1 MSFEIREFTGVVG
14 VIQAN
19 GALAHAHRSEF
30 ASEFEGRAW
39 NPDLQRYQLLEDAGL
54 IVAVG
59 AYDGD
64 ELVGY
69 SINVLSVHLHYQLPM
84 GRNDVLYLAPAYRQG
99 HNGNAL
105 MDATRDALQRRG
117 AAFAVWSAKPD
128 TPLHKLLE
136 HGGATV
142 LETVFHEALQ

>member
-1 MSFEIREFTGVVG
+1 MSFEIREFTGVVE

-19 GALAHAHRSEF
+19 GALAHAHRHEF
-30 ASEFEGRAW
+30 AAEFEGREW
-39 NPDLQRYQLLEDAGL
+39 NPDLVRYQLLEDAGL

-59 AYDGD
+59 AYDGN

-69 SINVLSVHLHYQLPM
+69 SINVLSVHMHYQLPM
-84 GRNDVLYLAPAYRQG
+84 GRNDVLYLAPAYREG
-99 HNGNAL
+99 HNGIAL
-105 MDATRDALQRRG
+105 MNATRAALQRRG
-117 AAFAVWSAKPD
+117 AAYVLWSAKPD
-128 TPLHKLLE
+128 TPLYNLLE

>member
-14 VIQAN
+14 VIQAS
-19 GALAHAHRSEF
+19 GALAHAHRQEF
-30 ASEFEGRAW
+30 AQEFEGREW

-69 SINVLSVHLHYQLPM
+69 SINVLSVHMHYQLPM

-99 HNGNAL
+99 QNGPAL
-105 MDATRDALQRRG
+105 MNATRSALQHRG
-117 AAFAVWSAKPD
+117 AAYVVWSAKPG
-128 TPLHKLLE
+128 TPLYKLLE